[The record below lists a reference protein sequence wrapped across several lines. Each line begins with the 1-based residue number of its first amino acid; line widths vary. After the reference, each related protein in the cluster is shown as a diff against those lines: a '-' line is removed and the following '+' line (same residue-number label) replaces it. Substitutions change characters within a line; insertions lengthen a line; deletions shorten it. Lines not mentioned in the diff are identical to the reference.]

1 MKNKEGISL
10 LQNKSLIIC
19 SIVRNA
25 EVGLARN
32 IPVINDLCTYFKDY
46 KIVVYENDSKDNTKY
61 ILQKW
66 QAQFPE
72 KVHVSV
78 NNLGAKSTI
87 PQSKEVNVNPFF
99 SSQRISR
106 MVNLRNQYIEYIK
119 KNNWSSDYVM
129 VVDLDVAQLN
139 LSGILSSFTSNIQWD
154 AVTAFGYS
162 ISPKLK
168 RRYHDTYALTMWGDE
183 NNPQTEAKIKE
194 YADSLGKLKPTDD
207 WVRVFSAFGGL
218 AIYKYEA
225 IKDIKYQLIYN
236 NDSRV
241 EVKCEHY
248 SITEQMI
255 AKGYRQ
261 FYINP
266 GMQLKYQDLTFKIV
280 LRSIKKILHI
290 N

>member
-25 EVGLARN
+25 EAGLARN

-66 QAQFPE
+66 HAQFPE

-106 MVNLRNQYIEYIK
+106 MVNLRNQYIEYIQ

-139 LSGILSSFTSNIQWD
+139 LNGILSSFTSNIQWD

-255 AKGYRQ
+255 SKGYNQ

-266 GMQLKYQDLTFKIV
+266 SMQLKYQDISLKLI
-280 LRSIKKILHI
+280 LRNIKKILHI
-290 N
+290 D